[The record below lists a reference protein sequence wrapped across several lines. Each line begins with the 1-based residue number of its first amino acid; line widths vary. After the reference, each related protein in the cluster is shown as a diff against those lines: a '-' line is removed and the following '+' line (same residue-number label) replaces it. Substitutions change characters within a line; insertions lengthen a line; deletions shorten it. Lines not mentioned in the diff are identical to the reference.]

1 MTSFISVWTLA
12 AFLVQGSAQ
21 IDTTKVQIV
30 DTGEYFYIPYTTYSN
45 LGPMQG
51 NVLNVHYFPAM
62 RYYEGGRY
70 KQATIDFTYFIDR
83 PEYTAGNANQPKYMT
98 TAFYAR
104 GMIYFYHAVG
114 LGRLSLAMNDFE
126 AAIKWDTNNYAA
138 YLELSRVLSTA
149 GLRDQA
155 ASILQ
160 TLVSLQPG
168 DPAVSEDARRE
179 LNAMIS
185 KSTADTSVSPLE
197 HK

>member
-1 MTSFISVWTLA
+1 MTSCLSALALA
-12 AFLVQGSAQ
+12 AFLVQVSAQ

-30 DTGEYFYIPYTTYSN
+30 DTGEYFYIPYTTYTN

-70 KQATIDFTYFIDR
+70 RQATIDFTYFIDR
-83 PEYTAGNANQPKYMT
+83 PEYTAGNANQANYMSS
-98 TAFYAR
+98 AFYAR

-114 LGRLSLAMNDFE
+114 IGRLSLAMNDFD
-126 AAIKWDTNNYAA
+126 AAIKWNPKNYVA
-138 YLELSRVLSTA
+138 YLELARVFSTA

-155 ASILQ
+155 ASMLQ
-160 TLVSLQPG
+160 MLVNLQPA
-168 DPAVSEDARRE
+168 DHEVAEDAQRE
-179 LNAMIS
+179 LNGMIS

-197 HK
+197 HE